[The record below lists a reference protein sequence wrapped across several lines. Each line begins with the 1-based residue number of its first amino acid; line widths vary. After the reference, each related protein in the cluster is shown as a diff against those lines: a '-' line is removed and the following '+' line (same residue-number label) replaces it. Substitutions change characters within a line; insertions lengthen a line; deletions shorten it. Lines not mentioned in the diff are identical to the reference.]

1 MPSKRDCWLASA
13 PAILALLLLCSVPP
27 RSAATAAQT
36 ELRGDISRDGF
47 ALVRRALSRD
57 AAAALR
63 APVLA
68 AIAAEAA
75 VCSKCSPAD
84 LASVDNAECFSCDHS
99 WRDGGD
105 GSGPRAFVRARRLE
119 VREPIQ
125 LGAPLV
131 FNRDLARLAAT
142 ALGANA
148 VRLYQATAFVKSAG
162 DGPTP
167 WHADSIAA
175 PFEDGN
181 SMITLWLALDDVP
194 AECGALRFL
203 RGSHSST
210 TDGPSLWRVK
220 LARRLRAWNNFARN
234 GALSDGGLT
243 HASGLDIV
251 EPTGLQ
257 AGDATLHL
265 GWSLHAA
272 KGHECASPRIA
283 VAVSYVVDG
292 ARIHRELFAP
302 PREGR
307 GTQQQLST
315 RSLVASTPTSGP
327 DAGFVRLAHR
337 DTNET
342 ALVVRLLA
350 DDASTWVPWLLEKPP
365 ALIPGRSPS
374 GRLSPLLYSKD
385 SSEL

>member
-1 MPSKRDCWLASA
+1 MPSKRDCWPASA
-13 PAILALLLLCSVPP
+13 PAILAILLLWP

-142 ALGANA
+142 ALGATA
-148 VRLYQATAFVKSAG
+148 VLLY
-162 DGPTP
+162 DC
-167 WHADSIAA
+167 
-175 PFEDGN
+175 E
-181 SMITLWLALDDVP
+181 
-194 AECGALRFL
+194 
-203 RGSHSST
+203 
-210 TDGPSLWRVK
+210 RVV
-220 LARRLRAWNNFARN
+220 
-234 GALSDGGLT
+234 G
-243 HASGLDIV
+243 
-251 EPTGLQ
+251 
-257 AGDATLHL
+257 
-265 GWSLHAA
+265 
-272 KGHECASPRIA
+272 
-283 VAVSYVVDG
+283 
-292 ARIHRELFAP
+292 
-302 PREGR
+302 
-307 GTQQQLST
+307 
-315 RSLVASTPTSGP
+315 
-327 DAGFVRLAHR
+327 
-337 DTNET
+337 
-342 ALVVRLLA
+342 RLL
-350 DDASTWVPWLLEKPP
+350 VQHLLLCGEEIAHPQEAGVAARP
-365 ALIPGRSPS
+365 SRGRSRSRRPS
-374 GRLSPLLYSKD
+374 VYGLSRATRRA
-385 SSEL
+385 